1 MKTIFIV
8 IILLLSLRLFS
19 QNEKSNCNIT
29 FSYSIFDNQLSHFSH
44 KIIDGSDVIVSYLWD
59 FGDGYT
65 SNEQNPEHVYLNPGI
80 YVTCLTVTFDN
91 NCQSTYCDTIVIRN
105 PILDTLQN
113 YGISGYVYAGN
124 AKLPNGIVVLIK
136 NINNRLYAVDYT
148 TIDTGFYHFNNITQ
162 GTYYLYAIPYFNI
175 NVLYYPN
182 YFPTYYGDEL
192 FWQEATPILLNGFQ
206 MSKNIHLIP
215 DYDMV
220 IGDDSLTGTVH
231 IVDSLSF
238 EYNVYLNNWFSSE
251 LPSQEDLSVAPNQVL
266 LLLDEQDN
274 PKRFSLSNHLGKY
287 YFKNIP
293 KKIFKLHLE
302 KANLV
307 SYDYTVSIGNNKF
320 ADVYLMDSYVV
331 IGIDEN
337 AYQFNTNIYPNP
349 VNDFLYVSFDNN
361 VNIKDYINF
370 ELYTIDGK
378 LIYQQSFRNDI
389 TSTFII
395 PMQSYQQGMYLL
407 RISSNNV
414 KPVTIKLVKN

>member
-8 IILLLSLRLFS
+8 IIILLLSLRLFS
-19 QNEKSNCNIT
+19 QNEKSNCNIS
-29 FSYSIFDNQLSHFSH
+29 FSYSIFDNQLLHFSH

-65 SNEQNPEHVYLNPGI
+65 SNEQNPEHVYLNPGM
-80 YVTCLTVTFDN
+80 YVTCLTVIFDN
-91 NCQSTYCDTIVIRN
+91 NCQSTYCDTLVIRN

-136 NINNRLYAVDYT
+136 SINNRLYAVDYT
-148 TIDTGFYHFNNITQ
+148 TVDTGFYHFNYITQ

-182 YFPTYYGDEL
+182 YFPTYYGDKL

-206 MSKNIHLIP
+206 MNKNIHLIS

-238 EYNVYLNNWFSSE
+238 EYNIYLNNWFSSE
-251 LPSQEDLSVAPNQVL
+251 LPPQDNLSFAPNQVL
-266 LLLDEQDN
+266 LLLDEN
-274 PKRFSLSNHLGKY
+274 NTPKRFSLSNHNGKY
-287 YFKNIP
+287 CFKYLP

-302 KANLV
+302 KHNLI
-307 SYDYTVSIGNNKF
+307 SYDYLCYGSSNV
-320 ADVYLMDSYVV
+320 DVFLMNSYVA

-337 AYQFNTNIYPNP
+337 TIQFNTNVYPNP
-349 VNDFLYVSFDNN
+349 VTDFLYVLFDA
-361 VNIKDYINF
+361 NIKVIDNLNF
-370 ELYTIDGK
+370 ELYSIEGK
-378 LIYQQSFRNDI
+378 PIYQQNFKNDVSASFV
-389 TSTFII
+389 I
-395 PMQSYQQGMYLL
+395 PMHSCQKGIYLL
-407 RISSNNV
+407 RISANNI
-414 KPVTIKLVKN
+414 KPVIVRIVKN